1 MEPKQVSTQAP
12 LWATTGIA
20 HLALILAAAAAAGF
34 LYSRGD
40 LSSPRDW
47 GIAIQALLVLLFAA
61 QFIIA
66 RRAPGVFAKGM
77 AYALST
83 AGALCV
89 FLGSFAKG
97 ETLATI
103 IAILCALFF
112 GAGITLFVLQIRK
125 VRRSQQ

>member
-1 MEPKQVSTQAP
+1 MERKGVFRRGWV
-12 LWATTGIA
+12 WATVAIVN
-20 HLALILAAAAAAGF
+20 LALIIAAMATAEF

-40 LSSPRDW
+40 LRLLRGL
-47 GIAIQALLVLLFAA
+47 GIAIEVLLVLLFAA

-66 RRAPGVFAKGM
+66 RRAPEVSGNGP

-89 FLGSFAKG
+89 LLGSFAKG
-97 ETLATI
+97 EALATI

-112 GAGITLFVLQIRK
+112 GAAITLFALRIQK
-125 VRRSQQ
+125 VRPSQ

>member
-40 LSSPRDW
+40 LSSLRDW
-47 GIAIQALLVLLFAA
+47 VVAIQALMVLLFAA

-66 RRAPGVFAKGM
+66 RRAPGVFGKGM
-77 AYALST
+77 AYALCT

-125 VRRSQQ
+125 VRRSQ